1 MRDLSLNNAI
11 DYDIVVELN
20 WRFDSFIYVGIDGGE
35 MLEFPTAGFANALT
49 SPIIT
54 TSQETTDVIGQE
66 LNSIVN
72 NILGR

>member
-1 MRDLSLNNAI
+1 
-11 DYDIVVELN
+11 
-20 WRFDSFIYVGIDGGE
+20 
-35 MLEFPTAGFANALT
+35 MLEFPTAGFSNALT